1 MRTVAPPVDGRRS
14 ARPEQVY
21 QKLRDLIIR
30 GQLAPGSRIVETD
43 VADRLHV
50 SRTPVRTALQRLHQE
65 GFVIDSPSLQQSRP
79 TVAPL
84 TREDARELF
93 HIVGEIEG
101 LAARYAAELGMSA
114 REKLADSMNTTNEQ
128 FRKAAEAKT
137 PNHQRLWELDERF
150 HRMYVTAGA
159 GPRLV
164 ALHDVV
170 KPQAER
176 YERLYV
182 SLLTREITT
191 SVAEHGTIVRAIRAG
206 NPDAAQNAVQVNW
219 RNAATRL
226 AAVIETVGEKGMWR

>member
-1 MRTVAPPVDGRRS
+1 MRTVAPSADARRA

-21 QKLRDLIIR
+21 QKLRELIIR

-43 VADRLHV
+43 VADRLNV

-84 TREDARELF
+84 THEDARELF

-101 LAARYAAELGMSA
+101 LAARYAAELATGA
-114 REKLADSMNTTNEQ
+114 REKLADSMTATNEQ
-128 FRKAAEAKT
+128 FRKAAEAKS

-191 SVAEHGTIVRAIRAG
+191 SVTEHGAIVRAIRAG
-206 NPDAAQNAVQVNW
+206 NPDAAQNAVQINW

-226 AAVIETVGEKGMWR
+226 AAVIDTVGEKGSW